1 MPRLMSSL
9 RTALG
14 AGVLLLG
21 LGSAGLAVRAFQAKQ
36 RAAVEARIAAR
47 QEPVLTPAPGPA
59 PRGLPV
65 VAPAGV
71 EQGGV
76 PRGHVDG
83 VALRALLLR
92 RQFEDLTL
100 AVEQLQWGMESNPQD
115 EHWMTDGI
123 QALGNGAPDSAELLD
138 AWVEASPR
146 SFAPYLARGTH
157 WVNVGYLR
165 RGTRFV
171 AATAEEELA
180 GMQKAFERAV
190 PDLTRAWAL
199 HPKAVAAA
207 RPLIH
212 VANALGDREDRE
224 RVFARAAE
232 QCPSCADVRSVY
244 LHGLTPR
251 WGGSYEEMDAF
262 AEAQSRAHPELGFLR
277 GFADW
282 DRANDPRVEDD
293 NDRAL
298 VLLAQALSAGD
309 YWEFRLARAKRLR
322 GTGALDA
329 ALVESNRAVALRPAR
344 ADVYFERARILASSQ
359 KWGPAGED
367 LLHGL
372 RLEETDADGRS
383 LRPGVVKGLV
393 YAAYEQHGAGHREE
407 ALRLLELAGELAP
420 GDPEVARWRTRVVT
434 APSQEQGK
442 EEQAGMPEDFRAVQ
456 QRDYALARE
465 RRFAEILPLWDA
477 FLARNPEHGLAYLER
492 SGTHYHLRNLEAALS
507 DLKKACDLGINEGC
521 ARARQLEQARTTI
534 R

>member
-1 MPRLMSSL
+1 MISL

-14 AGVLLLG
+14 AGVLVLVLVT
-21 LGSAGLAVRAFQAKQ
+21 AGLAVHAFQAK
-36 RAAVEARIAAR
+36 RHAAVEARIAAR

-65 VAPAGV
+65 VSPAGL
-71 EQGGV
+71 ERGEV

-83 VALRALLLR
+83 VALRALLIR
-92 RQFEDLTL
+92 RQFEELTL

-123 QALGNGAPDSAELLD
+123 QALGNGAPDSEALLD

-146 SFAPYLARGTH
+146 SFAPYLARGAH

-171 AATAEEELA
+171 AATADEELA

-190 PDLTRAWAL
+190 SDLHRAWAL
-199 HPKAVAAA
+199 QPKAVAAA
-207 RPLIH
+207 RPLLN
-212 VANALGDREDRE
+212 VATALGDREARE

-232 QCPSCADVRSVY
+232 QCPSCADVRTVY

-282 DRANDPRVEDD
+282 DRAREPGADT
-293 NDRAL
+293 DRTLA
-298 VLLAQALSAGD
+298 LLARALSAGD
-309 YWEFRLARAKRLR
+309 HWEFRLERADQLR
-322 GTGALDA
+322 RTKALDA
-329 ALVESNRAVALRPAR
+329 ALVDANQAVALRPAR
-344 ADVYFERARILASSQ
+344 ADVYFGRARILASSQ

-372 RLEETDADGRS
+372 RLEATDAEGRA
-383 LRPGVVKGLV
+383 LQPGVVKGMV
-393 YAAYEQHGAGHREE
+393 YAAWEQHEAGHREE

-420 GDPEVARWRTRVVT
+420 GDPEVSRWRTRIVT
-434 APSQEQGK
+434 SQPQAEAQLK
-442 EEQAGMPEDFRAVQ
+442 EPEDFRAVQ

-507 DLKKACDLGINEGC
+507 DLKRACDLGINEGC
-521 ARARQLEQARTTI
+521 ARARQVERARDAA